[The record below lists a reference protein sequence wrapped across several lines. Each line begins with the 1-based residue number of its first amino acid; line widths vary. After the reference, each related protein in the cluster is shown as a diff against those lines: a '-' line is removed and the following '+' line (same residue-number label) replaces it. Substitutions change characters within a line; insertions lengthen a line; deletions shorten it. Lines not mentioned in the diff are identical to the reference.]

1 MVPKLPLPP
10 GFFVCPPLSSTER
23 ERYLQWAD
31 DLAIDVIEGAQLV
44 NGPVTWRLRSDESDL
59 RIFRG
64 YSPASPPGAYLYMGV
79 MDVFATIEEVVDLFR
94 TDSPIQAKQYAQRF
108 GQDLLDMANL
118 YSIATPSEEDSRMV
132 SVTWRAYKK
141 PVPGVTMKRDA
152 CLLECHRDFDVNGR
166 RGRVC
171 AIKSVHIAACPDME
185 ADFGLVRMTNYGSGH
200 VFIESDRPGYL
211 HMSYLLHGNVSHG
224 SRIENF
230 VGNVLKRRQQ
240 LTDKAITRRC
250 RSVTNIDVWLRENR
264 AARTPSLPEHMWMLP
279 SMRQSCFH
287 CLKGFGAFGRKANCT
302 KCGQVRHVSR
312 RCASGVDRTVPVQ
325 TRARCRRDRR
335 ARCRNSRYLFV

>member
-1 MVPKLPLPP
+1 MPGLCAGSTTCADICLGQVRALLQRPTSAALPLFASIHVLPSLGP
-10 GFFVCPPLSSTER
+10 TFWSTLVLIPLAAADVLVSLIKLGPHLRATDEEIYNNSYSFVNKLVAVLDAPTHFFTAATIAFEVKCLVFDDSDGYGLSITVVLHLIS
-23 ERYLQWAD
+23 LIVHAVPS
-31 DLAIDVIEGAQLV
+31 AIEGAQLV

-152 CLLECHRDFDVNGR
+152 CLLE
-166 RGRVC
+166 
-171 AIKSVHIAACPDME
+171 
-185 ADFGLVRMTNYGSGH
+185 
-200 VFIESDRPGYL
+200 
-211 HMSYLLHGNVSHG
+211 
-224 SRIENF
+224 
-230 VGNVLKRRQQ
+230 
-240 LTDKAITRRC
+240 
-250 RSVTNIDVWLRENR
+250 
-264 AARTPSLPEHMWMLP
+264 
-279 SMRQSCFH
+279 
-287 CLKGFGAFGRKANCT
+287 
-302 KCGQVRHVSR
+302 
-312 RCASGVDRTVPVQ
+312 VPYSI
-325 TRARCRRDRR
+325 RFR
-335 ARCRNSRYLFV
+335 